1 MRENIEKRFPG
12 VPVIDVTNAANIP
25 LFSKPAPFENRSIL
39 DPKKYAIYTG
49 NIGPVNN
56 SLWLLEAAKILQKEG
71 RTDLKILMIG
81 EGQQR
86 EHIEEEISKHQLETL
101 LLWGLMPKEKLVGL
115 IQNAM
120 VSLVPLRGT
129 PVLDTSSPNK
139 FFESLAAGVPVI
151 QNTSGWMK
159 DFLIE
164 HDLGFTLDPNDPVQ
178 LANKLIELDAKQD
191 RLSEMGQRAMI

>member
-1 MRENIEKRFPG
+1 M
-12 VPVIDVTNAANIP
+12 V
-25 LFSKPAPFENRSIL
+25 
-39 DPKKYAIYTG
+39 
-49 NIGPVNN
+49 
-56 SLWLLEAAKILQKEG
+56 
-71 RTDLKILMIG
+71 G

-86 EHIEEEISKHQLETL
+86 EYIESEISKHQLETL
-101 LLWGLMPKEKLVGL
+101 HLWGLMPKEKLVGL

-191 RLSEMGQRAMI
+191 QLSEMGQRAMILAAKEFDKDFLASKMLDEIQNSIQ